1 MIDPQYKP
9 YGPEWAKEVTKMP
22 KAALIAML
30 VAASKERDRLRAENE
45 WLAARQGRDQRRTIS
60 VSETVDGWRPISTAP
75 KDSDPAG

>member
-1 MIDPQYKP
+1 MSDPNYIP

-45 WLAARQGRDQRRTIS
+45 WLAARKDQ
-60 VSETVDGWRPISTAP
+60 P
-75 KDSDPAG
+75 